1 MGSLANFFSGLSSA
15 ASAAKIIQ
23 SLLKDTRGTKR
34 SILLE
39 LRKNMD
45 LLYLFL
51 NDESKYKTVINK
63 LDTRVYMSASESG
76 FDFNTIKKG
85 KVSVRLLS
93 DVKQLKPY
101 AGWTTEELFDNIYLR
116 INQLKNIVEIA
127 PDSKNFRL
135 NVRLK
140 NLHKMMV
147 LLVKHVKS

>member
-1 MGSLANFFSGLSSA
+1 MGSIANFFSGLSSA

-23 SLLKDTRGTKR
+23 SLLKDTRGTQR

-51 NDESKYKTVINK
+51 DDESKYRTVINK
-63 LDTRVYMSASESG
+63 LDMRVYTAASESG
-76 FDFNTIKKG
+76 FDFNSIKKG
-85 KVSVRLLS
+85 KVNARLLNN
-93 DVKQLKPY
+93 VKQLKPY
-101 AGWTTEELFDNIYLR
+101 TGWTTEALFDNIYLR
-116 INQLKNIVEIA
+116 IHQLKNIIEIA

-147 LLVKHVKS
+147 LLIKHVKS